1 MCKILLRVELKKQSL
16 ATAALFVYSSLK
28 YIIFFL
34 SDLDNIVFDCSEKFL
49 ATIVHIQCVLN

>member
-1 MCKILLRVELKKQSL
+1 MCKILLRVELKKKDL

-49 ATIVHIQCVLN
+49 ATVVHTQCVLN